1 MDIGASLFELIKIP
15 AGAGA
20 IFALFNR
27 IGAWLDREIE
37 PKLKEELRSY
47 LKAGEWKIYYGN
59 FLGLVSTLYDRVY
72 GTKYV
77 AWKPLLRA
85 CQLTLFPFGLLCLY
99 WVATSTPVWLLISW
113 ETIVF
118 GLLPRLFMSVGAD
131 FFNIAATRWS
141 IRLIKKHN
149 ASLFSQIAI
158 VSFDIIRVVMIA
170 ILLNL
175 VALDLFRMLY
185 VAFLTS
191 SFSDIVSD
199 SFLAISDS
207 SRRSFL
213 IRYVRELLLFRE
225 KEASFLFLPLFPS
238 LLLCLFVVVSWI
250 EHIGNYLS
258 KPLNYFLSHLE
269 YPTPFTFI
277 FSICGAIAALVW
289 ISIVLVLRGVHS
301 YVL

>member
-1 MDIGASLFELIKIP
+1 MDIGATFFEFIKIP
-15 AGAGA
+15 ASAGA

-47 LKAGEWKIYYGN
+47 LKAGEWKPYYGN
-59 FLGLVSTLYDRVY
+59 LLGLVSTLYDRVY

-77 AWKPLLRA
+77 AWRPLLRA
-85 CQLTLFPFGLLCLY
+85 CQLTLLPFGLLCLY

-118 GLLPRLFMSVGAD
+118 GLLPRLLMSVAAD

-141 IRLIKKHN
+141 ITLIKKRK
-149 ASLFSQIAI
+149 ASLISQIAI
-158 VSFDIIRVVMIA
+158 VLFDIIRVIVIA

-175 VALDLFRMLY
+175 VALDLFRLLY

-191 SFSDIVSD
+191 SFSDSVSG
-199 SFLAISDS
+199 SFLAISDPS
-207 SRRSFL
+207 HRSFL
-213 IRYVRELLLFRE
+213 IQYITELLLFHE

-269 YPTPFTFI
+269 YSSPFTFV
-277 FSICGAIAALVW
+277 FSLGGIIAGLLW
-289 ISIVLVLRGVHS
+289 ISFLLILHGAYN

>member
-1 MDIGASLFELIKIP
+1 
-15 AGAGA
+15 
-20 IFALFNR
+20 
-27 IGAWLDREIE
+27 LDREIE

-47 LKAGEWKIYYGN
+47 LKAGEWKVHYGN

-85 CQLTLFPFGLLCLY
+85 CQLTLLPFGLLCLY

-113 ETIVF
+113 ETIAF
-118 GLLPRLFMSVGAD
+118 GLLPRLLMSVAVD

-141 IRLIKKHN
+141 IKLIKKRKV
-149 ASLFSQIAI
+149 SLISQIAI
-158 VSFDIIRVVMIA
+158 ILFDIIRVIVIA

-175 VALDLFRMLY
+175 IALDLFRLLY
-185 VAFLTS
+185 VAFLT
-191 SFSDIVSD
+191 FSLSDSVSG
-199 SFLAISDS
+199 SFLAISDPS
-207 SRRSFL
+207 HRSFL
-213 IRYVRELLLFRE
+213 IRYIRELLLFHE

-258 KPLNYFLSHLE
+258 KPLNYFLAHLE
-269 YPTPFTFI
+269 YSTPFTFI
-277 FSICGAIAALVW
+277 FSICELIAALIWV
-289 ISIVLVLRGVHS
+289 SFLLVIHGVHD
-301 YVL
+301 YVM